1 LSITVGATTRQ
12 ATYQSGSGTGALL
25 FRYIVQAGESD
36 SDGIAV
42 GALSANGGTLR
53 DSASNDANLTLN
65 SVGATT
71 SVLVDATVPAVMSV
85 TVPAN
90 ATYTAGQNLDFT
102 INFGENVT
110 VNTGGGTPQL
120 SITVGATTRQATYQS
135 GSGTGALLFRYT
147 VQAGESDSDGI
158 AVGVLSA
165 NGGTLRDSV
174 SNDANLT
181 LNSVGATT

>member
-1 LSITVGATTRQ
+1 GV
-12 ATYQSGSGTGALL
+12 
-25 FRYIVQAGESD
+25 
-36 SDGIAV
+36 AV
-42 GALSANGGTLR
+42 GVLSANGGTLR
-53 DSASNDANLTLN
+53 DSVSNDANLTLN
-65 SVGATT
+65 SVGSTT
-71 SVLVDATVPAVMSV
+71 SVLVDATAPAVTSV

-147 VQAGESDSDGI
+147 VQQGHSDSDG
-158 AVGVLSA
+158 
-165 NGGTLRDSV
+165 T
-174 SNDANLT
+174 
-181 LNSVGATT
+181 